1 MKRAAL
7 FGCLVA
13 CLAPMAAHAD
23 GNDDNTLC
31 YEQFRG
37 GNDKAAIDYCTK
49 AIESGDLAEEDLVAA
64 LINRGVAF
72 RNLGESKRAVV
83 DYSEALKYA
92 PKDAMIHANRANALR
107 DIGEIDRA
115 LDDANLA
122 VELDGERAASF
133 FVRGA
138 IYEAENRLDTAR
150 RDYMRALTLDP
161 ANRDFQDRVLA
172 VDAKRARRAQ
182 QGAGAQQGGGA
193 R

>member
-1 MKRAAL
+1 MKRAAI
-7 FGCLVA
+7 FGCFVA
-13 CLAPMAAHAD
+13 CLLPAVAHAD

-49 AIESGDLAEEDLVAA
+49 AIESGDLAEGDLVAA

-72 RNLGESKRAVV
+72 RNLGESKRSVV

-92 PKDAMIHANRANALR
+92 PRDAMIYANRANALR
-107 DIGEIDRA
+107 DIGELDRA
-115 LDDANLA
+115 LEDANLA
-122 VELDGERAASF
+122 VDLDGERAASF

-161 ANRDFQDRVLA
+161 ANRDYQDRILA

-182 QGAGAQQGGGA
+182 QGGGA

>member
-13 CLAPMAAHAD
+13 CLLPVAAHAD

-49 AIESGDLAEEDLVAA
+49 AIESGDLAEGDLVAA

-72 RNLGESKRAVV
+72 RNLGESKRSVV
-83 DYSEALKYA
+83 DYTAALKHA
-92 PKDAMIHANRANALR
+92 PKDAMIYANRANALR
-107 DIGEIDRA
+107 DIGELDRA
-115 LDDANLA
+115 LEDANLA

-138 IYEAENRLDTAR
+138 IHEAENRLDTAR

-161 ANRDFQDRVLA
+161 ANRDYQDRVLA
-172 VDAKRARRAQ
+172 IDAKRARRAQ
-182 QGAGAQQGGGA
+182 QGGGA